1 VQEDGQGVTGENAA
15 AVVLAGKGFVVMQGP
30 SPAQVAAARDR
41 HGDAGKP
48 TKRPD
53 YLVEG
58 RVFDCYTPRAGT
70 PPRNVWSEVDKKK
83 VRRGQTQR
91 VVVNLRDWGGDLDT
105 LRAQFA
111 DWPVPGLKE
120 LVVVTADGRVLHWI
134 P

>member
-15 AVVLAGKGFVVMQGP
+15 AVVLAGRGFVVMQNP
-30 SPAQVAAARDR
+30 LPAQVAAARDR
-41 HGDAGKP
+41 HGDAGEPDKN
-48 TKRPD
+48 PD

-70 PPRNVWSEVDKKK
+70 PPRNVWSTTDKKK
-83 VRRGQTQR
+83 IRKGQTQR
-91 VVVNLRDWGGDLDT
+91 VVLSLRDWGGDLDA
-105 LRAQFA
+105 LRVQFA

-120 LVVVTADGRVLHWI
+120 LVVVTGDGRVLHWI